1 MTFGALKKWQKTR
14 LLCVAAKYWEKW
26 RENTNLLPFFQV
38 LTAAKMKSFQKTF
51 VILYLLSFYTTAKSE
66 NDFGWNTFEKFISD
80 KKIISS
86 ANEMQNLFYAQSP
99 SEEQQQPEQLK
110 LGPFQ
115 SMFPGSISNPPHFS
129 EEQVGNPLILTPF
142 LENGQ
147 IDQAKDLAQV
157 RGISEDL
164 GIQTYSGFFTVN
176 KTYDSNL
183 FFWYAPSKVSNY
195 LHMHL

>member
-1 MTFGALKKWQKTR
+1 M
-14 LLCVAAKYWEKW
+14 AAKYWEKW
-26 RENTNLLPFFQV
+26 RENTNSIFAFFFFQV
-38 LTAAKMKSFQKTF
+38 LTAYKMKSFPKTI

-66 NDFGWNTFEKFISD
+66 NDFGWHTFEKFISD

-99 SEEQQQPEQLK
+99 SEEQPEQLK

>member
-1 MTFGALKKWQKTR
+1 
-14 LLCVAAKYWEKW
+14 
-26 RENTNLLPFFQV
+26 
-38 LTAAKMKSFQKTF
+38 MKSFQKTF

-66 NDFGWNTFEKFISD
+66 TDFGWNTFEKFISD

>member
-1 MTFGALKKWQKTR
+1 MSNFA
-14 LLCVAAKYWEKW
+14 
-26 RENTNLLPFFQV
+26 FFLQI
-38 LTAAKMKSFQKTF
+38 LSSKMKSLNSTF
-51 VILYLLSFYTTAKSE
+51 VILLLSFYTTLASNSE
-66 NDFGWNTFEKFISD
+66 NDFGWHTFEKFISD

-86 ANEMQNLFYAQSP
+86 ANGMQNLFYAQSP
-99 SEEQQQPEQLK
+99 SEEQQQQSPPELK

-115 SMFPGSISNPPHFS
+115 SMFPGSVSNPPHFS

-183 FFWYAPSKVSNY
+183 FFWYAPSKVSIY